1 MKRFIHSVMIG
12 GTSVFGAAGLWAD
25 GGVGAVEVKAEQP
38 GQPVPPVPAVVA
50 PEAGTVT
57 GNTGSPAPVPAGPA
71 AAPTAEEQYV
81 EALRKELSRLSVERD
96 KLTAENSIARA
107 KVEKELAE
115 RRAEMEREKLRM
127 DEQKQREEVRI
138 AEERSKLE
146 ASLMALRLESER
158 LVLEST
164 VAKAKAEIQQTE
176 QRMKEAE
183 ARAHIAALQA
193 GMEKQEVELT
203 ANNYANTKVQR
214 LANPHEGDTLIIS
227 DRRIA
232 LNGPISS
239 ETADYISSRINYFN
253 NKDAAL
259 PIFIVIDNSPGGS
272 VMAGYNILKS
282 MESSQAP
289 VYVVVKS
296 FAASMAACITTCAD
310 KSFAYPNA
318 VILHHQISSGSFGNL
333 TLQRE
338 NLAEIEE
345 WWRRLA
351 EPVAK
356 KMGLGTEEFIKRMYQ
371 EASSGDWSEFGDK
384 AAELKWV
391 DHVVKE
397 IRETALVKNP
407 DAARAAVPPSAPGVP
422 MPAPRPQT
430 GLESGLSSQPLVPES
445 VDDKGQPFMRLPR
458 PAPKDFYYLY
468 NPDGYY
474 RL

>member
-1 MKRFIHSVMIG
+1 MKPFVRSVVVG
-12 GTSVFGAAGLWAD
+12 GLSLAGWLAAS
-25 GGVGAVEVKAEQP
+25 AEETA
-38 GQPVPPVPAVVA
+38 PVTETA
-50 PEAGTVT
+50 T
-57 GNTGSPAPVPAGPA
+57 GNSSAPPPASSPATP
-71 AAPTAEEQYV
+71 PTPEEQV
-81 EALRKELSRLSVERD
+81 ADAQRKEIARLSLERD
-96 KLTAENSIARA
+96 RLTAENLIARA
-107 KVEKELAE
+107 KLEKELAD
-115 RRAEMEREKLRM
+115 RRAEMEREKLRL
-127 DEQKQREEVRI
+127 DEQKQEEETRL
-138 AEERSKLE
+138 ADQRRKLE
-146 ASLMALRLESER
+146 SQLLELRLENER
-158 LVLEST
+158 LVLESSVT
-164 VAKAKAEIQQTE
+164 KAKAEIQQTE

-183 ARAHIAALQA
+183 ARAQIAALQA
-193 GMEKQEVELT
+193 GMEKQEIELT
-203 ANNYANTKVQR
+203 ANNYANTKAQR
-214 LANPHEGDTLIIS
+214 LENPHQGDALIIS

-239 ETADYISSRINYFN
+239 ETADSISSRINYFN
-253 NKDAAL
+253 NKDASL

-282 MESSQAP
+282 MESSEAP

-338 NLAEIEE
+338 NLKEIEE

-351 EPVAK
+351 EPVAR
-356 KMGLGTEEFIKRMYQ
+356 KMGLGTEDFIKRMY
-371 EASSGDWSEFGDK
+371 EKASSGDWSEFGDQ
-384 AAELKWV
+384 AAALKWV

-407 DAARAAVPPSAPGVP
+407 DAARPAPPAT
-422 MPAPRPQT
+422 PAIPLPRPQT
-430 GLESGLSSQPLVPES
+430 ELESTISSQPALPES

-458 PAPKDFYYLY
+458 LAPKDFYYLY

>member
-1 MKRFIHSVMIG
+1 MNLLGRFVIIG
-12 GTSVFGAAGLWAD
+12 ALSMAGYLAAQAQD
-25 GGVGAVEVKAEQP
+25 PA
-38 GQPVPPVPAVVA
+38 PPPPPA
-50 PEAGTVT
+50 PETST
-57 GNTGSPAPVPAGPA
+57 GNTGAAPAAPVPGPT
-71 AAPTAEEQYV
+71 PEEQYA
-81 EALRKELSRLSVERD
+81 EAQRKELARLSLERD
-96 KLTAENSIARA
+96 KLTAENLIAKA
-107 KVEKELAE
+107 KLEKELAD
-115 RRAEMEREKLRM
+115 RRAEMEREKLRI
-127 DEQKQREEVRI
+127 DEQKQNEETRL
-138 AEERSKLE
+138 AEERRKLE
-146 ASLMALRLESER
+146 SQLLQLRMENER
-158 LVLEST
+158 LVLESS

-183 ARAHIAALQA
+183 ARSQIAALQA

-203 ANNYANTKVQR
+203 ANNYANTTAQR
-214 LANPHEGDTLIIS
+214 LENPHQGDTLIIS

-239 ETADYISSRINYFN
+239 ETADYISSRLNYFN
-253 NKDAAL
+253 NKDSAL

-310 KSFAYPNA
+310 KSFSYPNA

-333 TLQRE
+333 TAQRE
-338 NLAEIEE
+338 NLQEIEE

-351 EPVAK
+351 DPVAK
-356 KMGLGTEEFIKRMYQ
+356 KMGLGTEEFILRMYQ
-371 EASSGDWSEFGDK
+371 KKASNGDWSEFGDK

-391 DHVVKE
+391 DHVVHE

-407 DAARAAVPPSAPGVP
+407 DAARPAAPSTP
-422 MPAPRPQT
+422 MPLPRPQT
-430 GLESGLSSQPLVPES
+430 GLESSISSQPPLPES

-458 PAPKDFYYLY
+458 LAPKDFYYLF

>member
-1 MKRFIHSVMIG
+1 MNLITRSAMIG
-12 GTSVFGAAGLWAD
+12 GATL
-25 GGVGAVEVKAEQP
+25 VGALAA
-38 GQPVPPVPAVVA
+38 PAQEPAPVA
-50 PEAGTVT
+50 PPAPAAETVT
-57 GNTGSPAPVPAGPA
+57 GNSSAPPPAPAAPVPA
-71 AAPTAEEQYV
+71 PTPEEQYA
-81 EALRKELSRLSVERD
+81 EAQRKELARLSLERD
-96 KLTAENSIARA
+96 KLTAENLIAKA
-107 KVEKELAE
+107 KLEKELAE
-115 RRAEMEREKLRM
+115 RRAEMEREKLRL
-127 DEQKQREEVRI
+127 DEQKQEEETRL
-138 AEERSKLE
+138 AEERRKLE
-146 ASLMALRLESER
+146 AQLLQLRMENER
-158 LVLEST
+158 LVLESS

-193 GMEKQEVELT
+193 GMEKQEIELT
-203 ANNYANTKVQR
+203 ANNYANAKAQR
-214 LANPHEGDTLIIS
+214 LENPHQGDTLIIS

-239 ETADYISSRINYFN
+239 ETADHISSRLNYFN
-253 NKDAAL
+253 NKDASL

-333 TLQRE
+333 TAQRE
-338 NLAEIEE
+338 NLQEIEE

-351 EPVAK
+351 DPVAK
-356 KMGLGTEEFIKRMYQ
+356 KMGLGTEEFILRMYQ
-371 EASSGDWSEFGDK
+371 KKASNGDWSEFGDK

-391 DHVVKE
+391 DHVVME

-407 DAARAAVPPSAPGVP
+407 DAARPVLPASPSTPA
-422 MPAPRPQT
+422 PAPRPQT
-430 GLESGLSSQPLVPES
+430 GLESSISSQPPLPES
-445 VDDKGQPFMRLPR
+445 VDEKGQPFMRLPR
-458 PAPKDFYYLY
+458 LAPKDFYYLF

>member
-1 MKRFIHSVMIG
+1 MNLLTRSIV
-12 GTSVFGAAGLWAD
+12 L
-25 GGVGAVEVKAEQP
+25 GGVSMMGL
-38 GQPVPPVPAVVA
+38 AVVRADEPAA
-50 PEAGTVT
+50 PAAAPAPAEAAPA
-57 GNTGSPAPVPAGPA
+57 PAPVPAAPSSATGNTSAPPPVAAVPA
-71 AAPTAEEQYV
+71 PAPTAEDQYA
-81 EALRKELSRLSVERD
+81 ESLRKELARLGLERD
-96 KLTAENSIARA
+96 KLTAENLIVRA
-107 KVEKELAE
+107 KLDKELSD
-115 RRAEMEREKLRM
+115 RRADLEREKLRL
-127 DEQKQREEVRI
+127 DEQKQKEET
-138 AEERSKLE
+138 
-146 ASLMALRLESER
+146 LMAGQRRELEGQLLQLRLESER
-158 LVLEST
+158 LVLESS
-164 VAKAKAEIQQTE
+164 VAKAKSEIQQAE
-176 QRMKEAE
+176 QRMKEAD
-183 ARAHIAALQA
+183 ARAQIASLQA
-193 GMEKQEVELT
+193 GMERQEVELT
-203 ANNYANTKVQR
+203 ANNYTNTKAQR
-214 LANPHEGDTLIIS
+214 LENPHQGDTLIIS

-239 ETADYISSRINYFN
+239 ETADSISSRLNYFN

-338 NLAEIEE
+338 NLVEIEE

-351 EPVAK
+351 DPVAK
-356 KMGLGTEEFIKRMYQ
+356 KMGLTTEEFIKRMYQ
-371 EASSGDWSEFGDK
+371 QVSSGDWSEFGDK
-384 AAELKWV
+384 ASELKWV

-407 DAARAAVPPSAPGVP
+407 DAARPAGPASPGTPTP
-422 MPAPRPQT
+422 MPRPQT
-430 GLESGLSSQPLVPES
+430 GFESSLSSRSPLPES
-445 VDDKGQPFMRLPR
+445 IDDKGLPYTRLPR
-458 PAPKDFYYLY
+458 LAPKDFYYLY

>member
-1 MKRFIHSVMIG
+1 MNPVVRYAFYG
-12 GTSVFGAAGLWAD
+12 GLSLLAMPGGRAEEPAAPPAPAESAPAPSPAAPPPPAAADTS
-25 GGVGAVEVKAEQP
+25 
-38 GQPVPPVPAVVA
+38 
-50 PEAGTVT
+50 T
-57 GNTGSPAPVPAGPA
+57 GNTSAPAPAPPVPA
-71 AAPTAEEQYV
+71 AAPTAEDHYAES
-81 EALRKELSRLSVERD
+81 LRKELARLGLERD
-96 KLTAENSIARA
+96 KLTAENLIARA
-107 KVEKELAE
+107 KLDKELAE
-115 RRAEMEREKLRM
+115 RRADLEREKLRL
-127 DEQKQREEVRI
+127 DEQKQKEETLI
-138 AEERSKLE
+138 AAERRKLE
-146 ASLMALRLESER
+146 DQMLELRLENER
-158 LVLEST
+158 LVLESS

-176 QRMKEAE
+176 LRMKETE
-183 ARAHIAALQA
+183 ARSQIAALQA
-193 GMEKQEVELT
+193 GMERQEVELT
-203 ANNYANTKVQR
+203 ANNYTNSKAQR
-214 LANPHEGDTLIIS
+214 LENPHQGDALIIS

-333 TLQRE
+333 TIQRE
-338 NLAEIEE
+338 NLEEIEE

-351 EPVAK
+351 EPVAR
-356 KMGLGTEEFIKRMYQ
+356 KMGVTSEEFIKRMYQ
-371 EASSGDWSEFGDK
+371 QVSSGDWSEFGDK
-384 AAELKWV
+384 ASELKWV

-407 DAARAAVPPSAPGVP
+407 DAVRPAPAVPGPMPVP
-422 MPAPRPQT
+422 MPRPQT
-430 GLESGLSSQPLVPES
+430 GLESSISSQSPLPEAI
-445 VDDKGQPFMRLPR
+445 DDKGQPYTRLPR
-458 PAPKDFYYLY
+458 LAPKDFYYLY

-474 RL
+474 RLQ

>member
-1 MKRFIHSVMIG
+1 MNLLARSAMIG
-12 GTSVFGAAGLWAD
+12 GLSMAGFLAAPAQEP
-25 GGVGAVEVKAEQP
+25 A
-38 GQPVPPVPAVVA
+38 PPVSPAPAPTPA
-50 PEAGTVT
+50 PESAT
-57 GNTGSPAPVPAGPA
+57 GNTGAPPPAPAAPA
-71 AAPTAEEQYV
+71 AALTPEEQYA
-81 EALRKELSRLSVERD
+81 EAQRKELARLSLERD
-96 KLTAENSIARA
+96 KLTAENLIAKA
-107 KVEKELAE
+107 KLEKELSD

-127 DEQKQREEVRI
+127 DEQKQNEETRLS
-138 AEERSKLE
+138 EERRKLE
-146 ASLMALRLESER
+146 SQLLQLRMENER
-158 LVLEST
+158 LVLESS
-164 VAKAKAEIQQTE
+164 VVKAKAEIQQTE

-183 ARAHIAALQA
+183 ARAQIAALQA
-193 GMEKQEVELT
+193 GMEKQDVELNT
-203 ANNYANTKVQR
+203 NNYANTKAQR
-214 LANPHEGDTLIIS
+214 LENPHQGETLIIS

-239 ETADYISSRINYFN
+239 ETADSISSRLNYFN

-333 TLQRE
+333 TAQRE
-338 NLAEIEE
+338 NLQEIEE

-351 EPVAK
+351 DPVAK
-356 KMGLGTEEFIKRMYQ
+356 KMGLGTEEFILRMYQ
-371 EASSGDWSEFGDK
+371 KKASNGDWSEFGDQ

-391 DHVVKE
+391 DHVVQE

-407 DAARAAVPPSAPGVP
+407 DAARPAVPAGPSTP
-422 MPAPRPQT
+422 MPVPRPQT
-430 GLESGLSSQPLVPES
+430 GLESSISSQPPQPES

-458 PAPKDFYYLY
+458 LAPKDFYYLF